1 MNRTFAK
8 IALAASIVL
17 PWAAFGEPQAEKSA
31 GAASTQ
37 PAEKPAGTA
46 KKKTAPFTEP
56 VKITGAWARTT
67 APGASTAAVYM
78 KLESAVPLKLVQAV
92 SEASKSAEVHE
103 MKMEDGIMRMRA
115 VPRLALPTG
124 VTVQLKPGSY
134 HVMLMDLKQPLKK
147 GDTVTLMLRL
157 EHKDSKIES
166 LDVRAEV
173 RDLTASSSN
182 APAPVR

>member
-1 MNRTFAK
+1 MNMGSRGFHPQQSRENSSMKGLCSVAG
-8 IALAASIVL
+8 LACAAIVYAHTVMAQSVSVAA
-17 PWAAFGEPQAEKSA
+17 PWVRGTVPGQQA
-31 GAASTQ
+31 
-37 PAEKPAGTA
+37 
-46 KKKTAPFTEP
+46 
-56 VKITGAWARTT
+56 TGAFMELTSRSDVTIVS
-67 APGASTAAVYM
+67 ASSPAAGIV
-78 KLESAVPLKLVQAV
+78 
-92 SEASKSAEVHE
+92 EVHE
-103 MKMEDGIMRMRA
+103 MKMEGGIMRMRA

-166 LDVRAEV
+166 LEVRAEV

>member
-1 MNRTFAK
+1 MELTSRSDVTLVSASSP
-8 IALAASIVL
+8 AAGIV
-17 PWAAFGEPQAEKSA
+17 
-31 GAASTQ
+31 
-37 PAEKPAGTA
+37 
-46 KKKTAPFTEP
+46 
-56 VKITGAWARTT
+56 
-67 APGASTAAVYM
+67 
-78 KLESAVPLKLVQAV
+78 
-92 SEASKSAEVHE
+92 EVHE
-103 MKMEDGIMRMRA
+103 MKMEGGIMRMRA

-147 GDTVTLMLRL
+147 GDTVTLTLRL

>member
-103 MKMEDGIMRMRA
+103 MKMVDNVMQMRPLIPLEVEAGKPVLFQPGGYHIM
-115 VPRLALPTG
+115 LLDIK
-124 VTVQLKPGSY
+124 KPVKSG
-134 HVMLMDLKQPLKK
+134 DL
-147 GDTVTLMLRL
+147 V
-157 EHKDSKIES
+157 
-166 LDVRAEV
+166 
-173 RDLTASSSN
+173 
-182 APAPVR
+182 PVRLTFAGPDNKLFNTSVVAVGADKAPGKN